1 MATRRKSGL
10 TVRHKR
16 VSNGSNR
23 VQPEPP
29 NKEEEPK
36 MNNEEMMK
44 ALTRSARKALRLYYN
59 ATGDNR
65 AIGGQ
70 IEVGDIVN
78 EAYLQLDKVTPS
90 EVIGYTP
97 EGVALYWYGDDETG
111 HEVTQYAVIKWA
123 VANAMRACGLR
134 RDTENPTHEELNA
147 EKHAHAL
154 APSVAPVRGALK
166 SDDVEAVS
174 AGLRLA
180 LSELPRDKAEALLA
194 GIEAFKGSD
203 AVREFDAV
211 GVARAVMLEHLTA
224 NGLGINKARAE
235 LSTLAGEVLGSVN
248 ATRSAFTA

>member
-1 MATRRKSGL
+1 
-10 TVRHKR
+10 
-16 VSNGSNR
+16 
-23 VQPEPP
+23 
-29 NKEEEPK
+29 
-36 MNNEEMMK
+36 MNNNELTQ
-44 ALTRSARKALRLYYN
+44 ALTRSSRKALRLYYN

-65 AIGGQ
+65 ALGGQ
-70 IEVGDIVN
+70 VEVGDIVSQAWIELAN
-78 EAYLQLDKVTPS
+78 VTPS

-111 HEVTQYAVIKWA
+111 HEVTEFAVIKWA

-134 RDTENPTHEELNA
+134 RDTANPTHEELDEA
-147 EKHAHAL
+147 KIASACV
-154 APSVAPVRGALK
+154 PSVVPVRGALK

-180 LSELPRDKAEALLA
+180 LSELPREKAVALLA

-224 NGLGINKARAE
+224 SGMGVNKARAE
-235 LSTLAGEVLGSVN
+235 LSALAGDVLGSVN
-248 ATRSAFTA
+248 ATRSMFTA